1 MPGFVD
7 LLSIL
12 MCMTS
17 LIWVKLIIERNE
29 IYKIWIKYSINIEFF
44 PFLEKQWTSKEQN
57 MFLCLF
63 LLRHQNM
70 CTQEVSKDQEGI
82 VNNVKTPTTSIV
94 KVRRRYL

>member
-29 IYKIWIKYSINIEFF
+29 IYKIWTKYSIDIEFF
-44 PFLEKQWTSKEQN
+44 SFLEKQWTSKEQN
-57 MFLCLF
+57 MFFMSLF
-63 LLRHQNM
+63 
-70 CTQEVSKDQEGI
+70 
-82 VNNVKTPTTSIV
+82 TTSLKHVHTGSV
-94 KVRRRYL
+94 KGSRGDCK

>member
-29 IYKIWIKYSINIEFF
+29 IYKIWTKYSIDIEFF
-44 PFLEKQWTSKEQN
+44 SFLEKQWTSKEQN
-57 MFLCLF
+57 MFFMSLF
-63 LLRHQNM
+63 
-70 CTQEVSKDQEGI
+70 
-82 VNNVKTPTTSIV
+82 TTSPKPVHRGSV
-94 KVRRRYL
+94 KGSRGDCK